1 MIDNKYGYRGV
12 KRKPGRRLRP
22 FYARIKHNNEII
34 HSEACFTAEE
44 AARAYD
50 VMARIYHGGRAV
62 LNFPPQ
68 RRRNPIIDRLEAA
81 L

>member
-1 MIDNKYGYRGV
+1 MIDSKYGYRGV
-12 KRKPGRRLRP
+12 KRKPGKRLRP
-22 FYARIKHNNEII
+22 FYARIKVNNQNV

-50 VMARIYHGGRAV
+50 VMARIYHGDRAV
-62 LNFPPQ
+62 LNFPPP
-68 RRRNPIIDRLEAA
+68 RLRNPIIDRLEAV